1 MIGPAWAS
9 NPDLPITVAR
19 QHVLQRYQQHQW
31 GTLVFRR
38 IYVLHSKSVSCH
50 FFSRWYSRHPYLS
63 SVGLLAPRL
72 KSKWV
77 HVPYDQRNGQHVQ
90 LKSGV
95 PFPRFMKLLR
105 RGAAYSQVRLTVQ
118 KQVIWS
124 RILVRVCYLFFSNRT
139 GWENLWAGEMPADYK
154 LRMYKCC
161 TTESNIT
168 FLMTVQ

>member
-19 QHVLQRYQQHQW
+19 QRVLQRYQQHHW

-50 FFSRWYSRHPYLS
+50 FFSRWYSCHPYLS
-63 SVGLLAPRL
+63 SVGLLSPRL

-95 PFPRFMKLLR
+95 PFPQFMKLLR
-105 RGAAYSQVRLTVQ
+105 RSAAYSQVRLTVQ

-124 RILVRVCYLFFSNRT
+124 RILYVYVTFSFQT
-139 GWENLWAGEMPADYK
+139 GLGGKTYGRE
-154 LRMYKCC
+154 RCQQ
-161 TTESNIT
+161 IT
-168 FLMTVQ
+168 SYACINVALLKAT